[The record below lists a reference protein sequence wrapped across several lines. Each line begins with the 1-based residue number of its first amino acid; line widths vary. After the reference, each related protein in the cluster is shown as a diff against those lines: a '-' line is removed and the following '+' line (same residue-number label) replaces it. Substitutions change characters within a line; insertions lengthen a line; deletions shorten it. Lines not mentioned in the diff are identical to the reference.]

1 MFAVGICNQ
10 LGGPRDY
17 GDHLDDSKLLFLL
30 SPEAVLLRRM
40 RPRVE
45 RLLCVEAREAPDSL
59 GWAGLGG
66 R

>member
-1 MFAVGICNQ
+1 MQSASLSLVTT
-10 LGGPRDY
+10 R
-17 GDHLDDSKLLFLL
+17 DHLEDSKLLFLL
-30 SPEAVLLRRM
+30 SSEAVLWRPM

-45 RLLCVEAREAPDSL
+45 RLLWVEAREAPDSL

>member
-1 MFAVGICNQ
+1 MQSGFAISFSTS
-10 LGGPRDY
+10 
-17 GDHLDDSKLLFLL
+17 DHLEDSKLLFLL
-30 SPEAVLLRRM
+30 SSEAVLWRPM

-45 RLLCVEAREAPDSL
+45 RLLWVEAREAPDSR

>member
-1 MFAVGICNQ
+1 MTIS
-10 LGGPRDY
+10 
-17 GDHLDDSKLLFLL
+17 DHLDDSKLLFLL

-45 RLLCVEAREAPDSL
+45 RLLWVEAREAPDSL

>member
-10 LGGPRDY
+10 LLCC
-17 GDHLDDSKLLFLL
+17 DHLEDSKLLFLL

-40 RPRVE
+40 R
-45 RLLCVEAREAPDSL
+45 LLWVEAREAPDSL

>member
-10 LGGPRDY
+10 LLCC
-17 GDHLDDSKLLFLL
+17 DHLEDSKLLFLL

-45 RLLCVEAREAPDSL
+45 RLLWVEAREAPDSL